1 MITLTQVWGL
11 LLILLVCPILGGL
24 PLIAWIVKFLTGQN
38 LKQIGTGNISVSAAF
53 YHGGKTAGILAVISE
68 AAKGILAVLLARMF
82 FLPGSAWELVAL
94 MALVLG
100 RYFIGKGAGTT
111 NVVWGVFVHA
121 PKAAIFIFL
130 ITGVTFTLVREKNL
144 GKLASLVIFPVVL
157 ALFHP
162 YEGERV
168 AAAVM
173 LSLLLA
179 FIYKRIPD
187 DLNLPATLGQKESQ
201 KMFRFFQGDKA
212 ILTLDRPLETQKI
225 GQKAANLS
233 LLKSWGYP
241 VPQGWILPAGDDP
254 QPLLDWLEPN
264 VEKPLVVRS
273 SAIGE
278 DSEKASAAGQY
289 ESILNITNKQQ
300 LQDAITR
307 CFSSYDNPAA
317 QAYRRDRQLPENS
330 MAVVIQQ
337 QIKGV
342 FSGVAFSRDPVNPSQ
357 NFVVIEALPGDCN
370 RIVSGQFTPEQYRVF
385 VPEFEKIENW
395 KKPENLQL
403 IVEGE
408 GDIPPE
414 LIQEV
419 AYLARHIETKYHG
432 IPQDIEWT
440 YDGTYLWLL
449 QARPVTTLFPLWTR
463 KIAAEVIP
471 GLIRPLTWSINRPLT
486 CGVWGDIFKIVLA
499 ESAADLD
506 FNQTA
511 TLHYSRA
518 YFNASLLGEIF
529 LRMGLPPE
537 SLEFLTRGAKFSKP
551 PLSSTFQQ
559 LPGLLRLLKCEW
571 NLEKDFQRDHEL
583 YFRPALV
590 KFSNPM
596 PSEPLE
602 LLQRIDETLEILKKA
617 TYYSIFSPLS
627 YAMRQGIFKV
637 DERELD
643 NSHLPE
649 IAAVRSLQ
657 NIANS
662 ARRLLPSS
670 ADLPL
675 DNAEF
680 FALLAR
686 VNSGKIIL
694 EKVEEF
700 MENFGYL
707 SDVATDIAVPRWKE
721 TPETVLNLLAE
732 YIRQPALPVSRQ
744 DHQNWKAKIVQRRLN
759 LKGQVTAIYSQI
771 LAELR
776 ALFLALENVFLKS
789 GVLAE
794 EGDIFYLEFEEIRQF
809 VNGEV
814 DNLEGLKYTI
824 EARKNQLENNG
835 DLTNVPFVVYGNM
848 PPVPVARESGL
859 GEAIFRGIGASG
871 GIVEGNIKIVR
882 QWRTNLEVDRQT
894 ILVVPYTD
902 AGWGPLLARAGGIIS
917 EVGGRL
923 SHGAIVAREYGI
935 PAVMDVPN
943 AMEFLQDGQQV
954 RIDGSAGIV
963 EVINDK

>member
-68 AAKGILAVLLARMF
+68 AAKGILAVLLARTF
-82 FLPGSAWELVAL
+82 FGDGSAWELVAL

-111 NVVWGVFVHA
+111 NVVWGVFIHS

-130 ITGVTFTLVREKNL
+130 ITGGTFTLVREKNL

-179 FIYKRIPD
+179 FIYKSIPD
-187 DLNLPATLGQKESQ
+187 DLNLPATSGQQESQ

-212 ILTLDRPLETQKI
+212 ILTLERPLETQKI

-233 LLKSWGYP
+233 LLKSSGYP
-241 VPQGWILPAGDDP
+241 VPPGWVLPAGDDP
-254 QPLLDWLEPN
+254 QPLLDLLQPN
-264 VEKPLVVRS
+264 VENPLVVRS

-330 MAVVIQQ
+330 MAVVIQE

-385 VPEFEKIENW
+385 VPEIENLENW
-395 KKPENLQL
+395 QKPENLQL
-403 IVEGE
+403 TVEGE
-408 GDIPPE
+408 GDIPPA

-432 IPQDIEWT
+432 IPQDIEWS
-440 YDGTYLWLL
+440 YDGTHLWLL

-486 CGVWGDIFKIVLA
+486 CGVWGEIFKIVLA

-529 LRMGLPPE
+529 IRMGLPPE

-551 PLSSTFQQ
+551 PLFSTFQQ
-559 LPGLLRLLKCEW
+559 LPGLLRLLKREW

-596 PSEPLE
+596 PSEPLD
-602 LLQRIDETLEILKKA
+602 LLQRIDENLEILKKA

-627 YAMRQGIFKV
+627 YAVRQGILKV
-637 DERELD
+637 EEKELE
-643 NSHLPE
+643 NTQLPE

-662 ARRLLPSS
+662 ARRLLPNS

-675 DNAEF
+675 DNAEI

-809 VNGEV
+809 VTGEV
-814 DNLEGLKYTI
+814 EDLEEIKPTI
-824 EARKNQLENNG
+824 EARKNQRENDRN
-835 DLTNVPFVVYGNM
+835 LTNVPFVVYGNIA
-848 PPVPVARESGL
+848 PVPVARKAGL

-935 PAVMDVPN
+935 PAVMDIPN
-943 AMEFLQDGQQV
+943 AMEFLHDGQQV

>member
-212 ILTLDRPLETQKI
+212 ILTLDRPLETQKN

-882 QWRTNLEVDRQT
+882 QWRTILEVDRQT

>member
-68 AAKGILAVLLARMF
+68 AAKGILAVLLARTF
-82 FLPGSAWELVAL
+82 FGDGSAWELVAL

-111 NVVWGVFVHA
+111 NVVWGVFIHS

-179 FIYKRIPD
+179 FIYKSIPD
-187 DLNLPATLGQKESQ
+187 DLNLPATSGQKESQ

-212 ILTLDRPLETQKI
+212 ILTLERPLETQKI

-233 LLKSWGYP
+233 LLKSSGYP
-241 VPQGWILPAGDDP
+241 VPPGWVLPAGDDP
-254 QPLLDWLEPN
+254 QPLLDLLQPN
-264 VEKPLVVRS
+264 VENPLVVRS

-330 MAVVIQQ
+330 MAVVIQE

-385 VPEFEKIENW
+385 VPEIENLENW
-395 KKPENLQL
+395 QKPENLQL
-403 IVEGE
+403 TVEGE
-408 GDIPPE
+408 GDIPPA

-432 IPQDIEWT
+432 IPQDIEWS
-440 YDGTYLWLL
+440 YDGTHLWLL

-486 CGVWGDIFKIVLA
+486 CGVWGEIFKIVLA

-529 LRMGLPPE
+529 IRMGLPPE

-551 PLSSTFQQ
+551 PLFSTFQQ
-559 LPGLLRLLKCEW
+559 LPGLLRLLKREW

-596 PSEPLE
+596 PSEPLD
-602 LLQRIDETLEILKKA
+602 LLQRIDENLEILKKA

-627 YAMRQGIFKV
+627 YAVRQGILKV
-637 DERELD
+637 EEKELE
-643 NSHLPE
+643 NTQLPE

-662 ARRLLPSS
+662 ARRLLPNS

-675 DNAEF
+675 DNAEI

-809 VNGEV
+809 VTGEV
-814 DNLEGLKYTI
+814 EDLEEIKPTI
-824 EARKNQLENNG
+824 EARKNQRENDRN
-835 DLTNVPFVVYGNM
+835 LTNVPFVVYGNIA
-848 PPVPVARESGL
+848 PVPVARKAGL

-935 PAVMDVPN
+935 PAVMDIPN
-943 AMEFLQDGQQV
+943 AMEFLHDGQQV

>member
-330 MAVVIQQ
+330 MAVVIQE

>member
-212 ILTLDRPLETQKI
+212 ILTLDRPLETQKN

-330 MAVVIQQ
+330 MAVVIQE

>member
-1 MITLTQVWGL
+1 MLTLTQVWGL

-38 LKQIGTGNISVSAAF
+38 LQQIGTGNISVSAAF
-53 YHGGKTAGILAVISE
+53 YHGGKTAGILAVVSE
-68 AAKGILAVLLARMF
+68 AAKGILAVLLTRIF
-82 FLPGSAWELVAL
+82 FPPGSPWELVAL
-94 MALVLG
+94 IALVLG

-111 NVVWGVFVHA
+111 NVVWGVFIHS

-130 ITGVTFTLVREKNL
+130 ITGVTFTLLREKNL
-144 GKLASLVIFPVVL
+144 GKLASLVIFPVIL

-168 AAAVM
+168 AAAVL

-179 FIYKRIPD
+179 FIYKMIPD
-187 DLNLPATLGQKESQ
+187 DLNLPTPSGHEESQ
-201 KMFRFFQGDKA
+201 KMFSFFRGDKA
-212 ILTLDRPLETQKI
+212 IITLDRPLKTQKV

-233 LLKSWGYP
+233 LLKSLGYP
-241 VPQGWILPAGDDP
+241 VPQGWVLPAGDDP

-264 VEKPLVVRS
+264 VENPLIVRS

-307 CFSSYDNPAA
+307 CFSSYETPAA

-342 FSGVAFSRDPVNPSQ
+342 FSGVAFSRDPVNSSL
-357 NFVVIEALPGDCN
+357 NSVVIEALPGDCS

-385 VPEFEKIENW
+385 VPEIENVENW

-403 IVEGE
+403 TVEGE
-408 GDIPPE
+408 GDIPPA

-440 YDGTYLWLL
+440 YDGRYLWLL

-518 YFNASLLGEIF
+518 YFNASLLGQIF

-551 PLSSTFQQ
+551 PLSSTFKQ

-571 NLEKDFQRDHEL
+571 NLEKDFQHDYNL
-583 YFRPALV
+583 YFRPALA
-590 KFSNPM
+590 KFSNPI
-596 PSEPLE
+596 PSEPLD
-602 LLQRIDETLEILKKA
+602 LLQRIDDNLALLKKA

-627 YAMRQGIFKV
+627 YALRQGIFKV
-637 DERELD
+637 NDADLD
-643 NSHLPE
+643 NTQLPE

-657 NIANS
+657 NLANS
-662 ARRLLPSS
+662 ARRLLPNS

-675 DNAEF
+675 DNAEI
-680 FALLAR
+680 FALLAK
-686 VNSGKIIL
+686 VHSGDTIL
-694 EKVEEF
+694 EKLEEF

-732 YIRQPALPVSRQ
+732 YIRQPALPASKPA
-744 DHQNWKAKIVQRRLN
+744 HQNWKTKTVQQRLN

-771 LAELR
+771 LADLR
-776 ALFLALENVFLKS
+776 TLFLALETVLLKS
-789 GVLAE
+789 ELLAE
-794 EGDIFYLEFEEIRQF
+794 EGDIFYLEFEEIRQYITGR
-809 VNGEV
+809 NDEI
-814 DNLEGLKYTI
+814 EAIKYTI
-824 EARKNQLENNG
+824 ETRKNQLENDR

-848 PPVPVARESGL
+848 PPVPVARNSGL
-859 GEAIFRGIGASG
+859 DEAIFRGIGASG

-935 PAVMDVPN
+935 PAVMDVAN
-943 AMEFLQDGQQV
+943 AMEFLQDGQKV
-954 RIDGSAGIV
+954 RLDGSAGIV

>member
-1 MITLTQVWGL
+1 MTLTQVWGL
-11 LLILLVCPILGGL
+11 VLILLVCPILGGL
-24 PLIAWIVKFLTGQN
+24 PLIAWIVKFITGQN

-53 YHGGKTAGILAVISE
+53 FHGGKTAGILAVVSE
-68 AAKGILAVLLARMF
+68 AAKGILAVLLTRMF

-111 NVVWGVFVHA
+111 NVVWGVLVHS
-121 PKAAIFIFL
+121 PKAAIFVFL
-130 ITGVTFTLVREKNL
+130 ITGVTFTLIREKNL

-168 AAAVM
+168 ATAVL

-179 FIYKRIPD
+179 LIYKMIPD
-187 DLNLPATLGQKESQ
+187 DLNLPATSGQEESQ
-201 KMFRFFQGDKA
+201 KMFRFFQGNKA
-212 ILTLDRPLETQKI
+212 ILTLDRPLETQKA

-233 LLKSWGYP
+233 QLKSWGYP

-254 QPLLDWLEPN
+254 QPLLDWLQPN

-307 CFSSYDNPAA
+307 CFSSYNSPAA

-342 FSGVAFSRDPVNPSQ
+342 FSGVAFSRDPINSSL
-357 NFVVIEALPGDCN
+357 NSVVIEALPGDCN

-385 VPEFEKIENW
+385 VPEIENVENW
-395 KKPENLQL
+395 KKPENLEL

-408 GDIPPE
+408 GDIPPA

-419 AYLARHIETKYHG
+419 AYLARHIEAKYHG
-432 IPQDIEWT
+432 IPQDIEWS
-440 YDGTYLWLL
+440 YDGDHLWLL

-499 ESAADLD
+499 ESAANLD

-518 YFNASLLGEIF
+518 YFNATLLGEIF
-529 LRMGLPPE
+529 LKMGLPAE
-537 SLEFLTRGAKFSKP
+537 SLEFLTRGAKFTKP

-559 LPGLLRLLKCEW
+559 LPGLLRLLKQEW
-571 NLEKDFQRDHEL
+571 NLEKDFQRDYDL
-583 YFRPALV
+583 YFRPAQAQLAN
-590 KFSNPM
+590 SLPT
-596 PSEPLE
+596 EPLE
-602 LLQRIDETLEILKKA
+602 LLQRIDAALEALKKA

-627 YAMRQGIFKV
+627 YALRQGIFKV
-637 DERELD
+637 NESDLD
-643 NSHLPE
+643 NSQLPE
-649 IAAVRSLQ
+649 VAAVRSLQ
-657 NIANS
+657 NLANS
-662 ARRLLPSS
+662 ARRLLPNT
-670 ADLPL
+670 ADLP
-675 DNAEF
+675 AENEEI

-686 VNSGKIIL
+686 VHSGKNIL
-694 EKVEEF
+694 EKFEEF
-700 MENFGYL
+700 LEHFGYL

-721 TPETVLNLLAE
+721 TPEAVLDLLAE
-732 YIRQPALPVSRQ
+732 YIRQPTLATSRPAEE
-744 DHQNWKAKIVQRRLN
+744 NWKTKIVQRRLN
-759 LKGQVTAIYSQI
+759 LKGQVTAIYSQF

-776 ALFLALENVFLKS
+776 ALFLALENVFLNS
-789 GVLAE
+789 GFLAE
-794 EGDIFYLEFEEIRQF
+794 KGDIFYLEFAEIRQL
-809 VNGEV
+809 VVGGIDQEM
-814 DNLEGLKYTI
+814 NLDHTI
-824 EARKNQLENNG
+824 EMRKNQLENDRN
-835 DLTNVPFVVYGNM
+835 LTNIPFVVYGNM
-848 PPVPVARESGL
+848 PPVPVVREPAV
-859 GEAIFRGIGASG
+859 GETILRGIGASP
-871 GIVEGNIKIVR
+871 GIVEAKIKVVR

-894 ILVVPYTD
+894 IVVVPYTD

-943 AMEFLQDGQQV
+943 AMECLQDGQQV